1 MYVLA
6 DNAVVVVCMYVV
18 LGEWVR
24 GGVCMCCVYLSECG
38 CTTPASVCVLYVW
51 RGRGRGRWF
60 VSGSVEMY
68 RVCMYVRMHWCFVYR
83 ASYGSAEQSNA
94 RISDLNEKVDN
105 VSSTNNCVDIV

>member
-1 MYVLA
+1 
-6 DNAVVVVCMYVV
+6 
-18 LGEWVR
+18 
-24 GGVCMCCVYLSECG
+24 MCCVYLSECG
-38 CTTPASVCVLYVW
+38 CTTLASVCVLYVW
-51 RGRGRGRWF
+51 GGRGRGRWF

>member
-1 MYVLA
+1 MGVLHLHLC
-6 DNAVVVVCMYVV
+6 VYCMY
-18 LGEWVR
+18 GEE
-24 GGVCMCCVYLSECG
+24 GGG
-38 CTTPASVCVLYVW
+38 
-51 RGRGRGRWF
+51 GRWF
-60 VSGSVEMY
+60 VNCVSGNVEMY